1 MAAVIDPLEQDQNS
15 KSREEHNGFFEGVKS
30 IRPAEWKFINDA
42 YMILMITSADP
53 E

>member
-1 MAAVIDPLEQDQNS
+1 MIDPLEQDQHTER
-15 KSREEHNGFFEGVKS
+15 REDHNGFFESVKS